1 MDMLNEKDFNGT
13 KRSYKNS
20 AHACVDRVAQV
31 WINGHY
37 CIQSKTTQTSMNAQA
52 QETTQYSLTRNQTP
66 T

>member
-31 WINGHY
+31 
-37 CIQSKTTQTSMNAQA
+37 
-52 QETTQYSLTRNQTP
+52 
-66 T
+66 